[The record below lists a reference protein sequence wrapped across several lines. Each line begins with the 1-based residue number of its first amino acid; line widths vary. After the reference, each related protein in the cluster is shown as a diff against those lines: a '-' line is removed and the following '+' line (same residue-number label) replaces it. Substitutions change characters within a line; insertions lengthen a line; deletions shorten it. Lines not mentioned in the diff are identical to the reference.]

1 MAQLRRTIT
10 VTQGI
15 ALYVGAI
22 VGAGVLLL
30 PAMSA
35 TQAGPASILAW
46 TFDAVLG
53 IPLALT
59 LAALASRLPNAGGVA
74 TFVTEAFG
82 SSAGTVVGWFYFIA
96 AATAQTLVALTG
108 AFYGASYFGLS
119 RPLTFLLAFLILAV
133 ATVANMRGI
142 KVSAR
147 LQLVFA
153 ATVGLM
159 LLLALLVSIP
169 RFSAA
174 HWTPFAPHGMAE
186 VGSVAV
192 VIFFAFFG
200 WEAITHLAEEFRDP
214 ARDVPRSTV
223 FSVGIIT
230 LLYVGVVVATIS
242 TGTYGSDAV
251 NRTVIARLL
260 AGGFGGPVGTLTAV
274 LAVLISLGTANAFVA
289 ATSRL
294 GYALARDG
302 AFPAPLAR
310 VSAKGVPALAVLT
323 VGGYAML
330 GVVVGFLAHWGPETL
345 LVVPNSLV
353 IITFLAAMAA
363 GVRLLTGAGRVL
375 ACIGTVLCLILIPFS
390 GVVLLI
396 PVLIAV
402 LALAYRTWKKRT
414 APAGSGAPGAQ
425 ESTPAEGGDDG
436 PESEGSVVSHQ
447 P

>member
-1 MAQLRRTIT
+1 MAEPSLRRSIT
-10 VTQGI
+10 VTQGV

-30 PAMSA
+30 PALSA
-35 TQAGPASILAW
+35 TRAGPASIVAW

-59 LAALASRLPNAGGVA
+59 LAALASRYPNAGGAA
-74 TFVTEAFG
+74 TFVTQAFG
-82 SSAGTVVGWFYFIA
+82 SAAGTVIGWFYFIA

-108 AFYGASYFGLS
+108 AYYASSYLGLS
-119 RPLTFLLAFLILAV
+119 RAVTFLLAGLILV
-133 ATVANMRGI
+133 IATVANLRGI
-142 KVSAR
+142 KVSSR
-147 LQLVFA
+147 LQLAFA
-153 ATVGLM
+153 GTVAAM
-159 LLLALLVSIP
+159 LLLALLVSLP

-174 HWTPFAPHGMAE
+174 NWTPFAPHGMGE

-214 ARDVPRSTV
+214 VRDVPRSTMI
-223 FSVGIIT
+223 SVGIIT

-242 TGTYGSDAV
+242 TRTYGTDAV

-260 AGGFGGPVGTLTAV
+260 ANGFGGPAGTMTAV
-274 LAVLISLGTANAFVA
+274 IALLISLGTANAFVA

-294 GYALARDG
+294 GYALARDK

-310 VSAKGVPALAVLT
+310 VSARGVPAVSVLV
-323 VGGYAML
+323 VGGYATL
-330 GVVVGFLAHWGPETL
+330 GVIVGYFAQWGPETL

-363 GVRLLTGAGRVL
+363 GVRLLHGRARILAG
-375 ACIGTVLCLILIPFS
+375 IGTGLCLALIPFS
-390 GVVLLI
+390 GVVVVI
-396 PVLIAV
+396 PVLIAA
-402 LALAYRTWKKRT
+402 LALLYRRWTKR
-414 APAGSGAPGAQ
+414 PGASDGDEEQQNPPAAEPSAAAHHQ
-425 ESTPAEGGDDG
+425 E
-436 PESEGSVVSHQ
+436 
-447 P
+447 

>member
-1 MAQLRRTIT
+1 MAELRRTIT

-30 PAMSA
+30 PALSA
-35 TQAGPASILAW
+35 TRAGPAAILAW

-74 TFVTEAFG
+74 TFVTAAFG
-82 SSAGTVVGWFYFIA
+82 PASGAVVGWFYFIA

-108 AFYGASYFGLS
+108 AFYGATYLGLS
-119 RPLTFLLAFLILAV
+119 RVLTFLLAFAILTV
-133 ATVANMRGI
+133 ATVANLRGI
-142 KVSAR
+142 KVSSR
-147 LQLVFA
+147 LQLAFA

-169 RFSAA
+169 RFSTA
-174 HWTPFAPHGMAE
+174 HWTPFAPHGISE

-230 LLYVGVVVATIS
+230 LLYVGVVIATIG

-260 AGGFGGPVGTLTAV
+260 AGGFGGPVGALTAG

-302 AFPAPLAR
+302 AFPQPLAR
-310 VSAKGVPALAVLT
+310 VSAKGVPTVAVLT

-330 GVVVGFLAHWGPETL
+330 GVAVGYFAHWGPETL
-345 LVVPNSLV
+345 LVIPDSLV

-363 GVRLLTGAGRVL
+363 GVRLLEGAGRAL
-375 ACIGTVLCLILIPFS
+375 AAVGTVLCLVLIPFS
-390 GVVLLI
+390 GFVVVI

-402 LALAYRTWKKRT
+402 LALAYRAWKKRT
-414 APAGSGAPGAQ
+414 ASQRGVP
-425 ESTPAEGGDDG
+425 EGGRGGPDADDQA
-436 PESEGSVVSHQ
+436 PAVESPS
-447 P
+447 